1 MLFQQLYVWT
11 VFMAAMDV
19 MLTWVILSRTGDEV
33 NPLARLVIVEWGM
46 AGACAFKFALVLF
59 AIVACELVGRRRHA
73 TGRRLAVA
81 CVALNAVPV
90 AWSLVLLSM
99 HWAHLR
105 GQGAPL
111 Q

>member
-46 AGACAFKFALVLF
+46 AGACAFKFA
-59 AIVACELVGRRRHA
+59 
-73 TGRRLAVA
+73 
-81 CVALNAVPV
+81 P
-90 AWSLVLLSM
+90 SM
-99 HWAHLR
+99 
-105 GQGAPL
+105 
-111 Q
+111 